1 MNLSLPA
8 ISGTAKAGQTL
19 TASPGTWSGSPT
31 AYFYYWRRCN
41 ASGNACA
48 TVAGQNLTTY
58 LLSSADV
65 GYTIRVSV
73 FARNAAGQTNTNSNP
88 TAVVSAAALA
98 PPVNLSLPTITGTA
112 KVGQTLTAS
121 PGTWSGS
128 PTAYFYYWRRCNT
141 AGNACATVPGQNL
154 TTYILT
160 SADVGYT
167 IRVAIFARNAAGQT
181 YVNSNQTARV
191 SA

>member
-1 MNLSLPA
+1 MGQTLTASAGSWSGSPTAYFYYWRRCNASGVACATVTGQTSTTYVLSSADAGSTIRISVFARNTAGQTNANSNPTAVVSASALAPPVNLSLPT
-8 ISGTAKAGQTL
+8 ITGTAKAGQTL

-41 ASGNACA
+41 A
-48 TVAGQNLTTY
+48 
-58 LLSSADV
+58 
-65 GYTIRVSV
+65 
-73 FARNAAGQTNTNSNP
+73 
-88 TAVVSAAALA
+88 
-98 PPVNLSLPTITGTA
+98 
-112 KVGQTLTAS
+112 
-121 PGTWSGS
+121 
-128 PTAYFYYWRRCNT
+128 

-154 TTYILT
+154 TKYILT

-167 IRVAIFARNAAGQT
+167 IRVAIFAQNAAGQT

>member
-1 MNLSLPA
+1 
-8 ISGTAKAGQTL
+8 
-19 TASPGTWSGSPT
+19 
-31 AYFYYWRRCN
+31 
-41 ASGNACA
+41 
-48 TVAGQNLTTY
+48 V
-58 LLSSADV
+58 LSSADV

-73 FARNAAGQTNTNSNP
+73 FARNTAGQTNSNSNP

-128 PTAYFYYWRRCNT
+128 PTAYFYYWRRCNKN
-141 AGNACATVPGQNL
+141 GQACATVPGQNL
-154 TTYILT
+154 AKYILT

-167 IRVAIFARNAAGQT
+167 IRLAIFAQNAAGQT
-181 YVNSNQTARV
+181 YVNSNQTAPV
-191 SA
+191 ASA